1 MMSILRASLLI
12 AGGAFLVS
20 QAKAEDAPADTA
32 TFVTY
37 CSDHFEV
44 CRKEVLDVNNIN
56 MMQLLG
62 GNHGCSFPH
71 TAAKTHGD
79 SITATK
85 AILVWLNTNA
95 TSRAPKTY
103 DAIEQATKALW
114 PSECR

>member
-1 MMSILRASLLI
+1 MRILRIFLLT
-12 AGGAFLVS
+12 AGVVLLAY
-20 QAKAEDAPADTA
+20 QAKAEEAPADTA

-37 CSDHFEV
+37 CTDHFEV

-56 MMQLLG
+56 MIQMLG

-79 SITATK
+79 SIAATK
-85 AILVWLNTNA
+85 AILVWLNTNG
-95 TSRAPKTY
+95 TSRVPKTY

-114 PSECR
+114 PGECH

>member
-1 MMSILRASLLI
+1 MRILRVSLLA
-12 AGGAFLVS
+12 AGVGLLAS
-20 QAKAEDAPADTA
+20 HAKAENAPADTA
-32 TFVTY
+32 TFVAY
-37 CSDHFEV
+37 CTDHFEV
-44 CRKEVLDVNNIN
+44 CRRAVLDVNNIN
-56 MMQLLG
+56 MMQLFG

-85 AILVWLNTNA
+85 AILVWLNANA

>member
-1 MMSILRASLLI
+1 MMSMLRASLLI
-12 AGGAFLVS
+12 AGGAVFVS

-56 MMQLLG
+56 MMRLIG

-71 TAAKTHGD
+71 TAAKTHDD

-85 AILVWLNTNA
+85 AILAWLW
-95 TSRAPKTY
+95 S
-103 DAIEQATKALW
+103 
-114 PSECR
+114 